1 MSTGLE
7 GSMRNSSLTSTRPRK
22 TYIRFSM
29 RVGLEFTPRAK
40 IRSLQE
46 ACNQKGRLQ
55 AELDALYER
64 VFAGSTPGQHHRTRN
79 RNRLFLMSISLDFPQ
94 EDEYEDRVS
103 TTEAAN
109 YQAQSE
115 YTQEAQTLAVLN
127 QADEALKNCLNFIK
141 QAKEWSTHGKDP
153 PSSFRFINMT

>member
-1 MSTGLE
+1 MCVHLA
-7 GSMRNSSLTSTRPRK
+7 
-22 TYIRFSM
+22 I
-29 RVGLEFTPRAK
+29 RVGLELTPPAK

-64 VFAGSTPGQHHRTRN
+64 VFAGSTPGKHHHTRS
-79 RNRLFLMSISLDFPQ
+79 RNRLFLISVSLDFPQ
-94 EDEYEDRVS
+94 EDEYEDRAS

-109 YQAQSE
+109 YQAQLE

-141 QAKEWSTHGKDP
+141 QAKEWSTHGKYP
-153 PSSFRFINMT
+153 PSSFPFIEMTQPTRRCLGWRIVSTAAAP